1 MKLQNIL
8 ESINIAEELD
18 KEQLVAIG
26 KQVCEGFDI
35 DLGSRKPWE
44 RDIEK
49 WTELALQI
57 SKNKTYP
64 WPNASNVKYPLLAT
78 AAMQFAA
85 RAYPS
90 LVPSDGNIV
99 KCQVVG
105 SDMDG
110 QKVMR
115 AERISKHMS
124 YQLMNDMEDWEEE
137 MDKLLLALPIVG
149 TMFKKTYW
157 DATKQV
163 NCSKLIYPK
172 YLVVNYHAR
181 TLEDSERKTEILQGM
196 YPRKVKEKQ
205 LQGVYLKDVKLP
217 DPTQYD
223 FGIKEVSR
231 DTTQLS
237 VMADDR
243 DGTTPYQILEQ
254 HTFLDLDDDGYAEP
268 YIVTVEYSS
277 QTVLRIVARFSADGV
292 HVNDKGDVTRI
303 DPDEYY
309 TKFSFVPNPDGGF
322 YDIGFGRLLGTI
334 NASVDTIINQ
344 LIDGGTLSNLQA
356 GFIGKGLR
364 IKMGESKFSPG
375 EWKAVNATGDDLK
388 KQILPLPVNPPS
400 PVLLQ
405 LLQYLVQSGRDL
417 ASVAEIMVGK
427 MPGQNTPATTTM
439 ATIEQGMKVFT
450 AVYKRIFRSLAKE
463 FRKLYK
469 LNAVYLD
476 PQTEVAILDEPIEQS
491 DYFGDPNDLI
501 PAADPAAVSQ
511 QEKQAKAQM
520 LLQLMGL
527 GTLNPMA
534 VTQYVLQAHEIPQPD
549 QFIMQPQQQGPSPE
563 QQQAQQEMQMKQQEM
578 QMKAQVEQ
586 QKAQAKVQMDAAKL
600 QMEMASEQEK
610 MAMERAA
617 REQDLKYK
625 MIEHAMTARMN
636 ASNHQQNMQQA
647 DENHRAQLY
656 QQYQKAEQAKKSQPK
671 KESK

>member
-1 MKLQNIL
+1 MC
-8 ESINIAEELD
+8 SS
-18 KEQLVAIG
+18 
-26 KQVCEGFDI
+26 
-35 DLGSRKPWE
+35 DL
-44 RDIEK
+44 
-49 WTELALQI
+49 
-57 SKNKTYP
+57 
-64 WPNASNVKYPLLAT
+64 
-78 AAMQFAA
+78 
-85 RAYPS
+85 
-90 LVPSDGNIV
+90 
-99 KCQVVG
+99 
-105 SDMDG
+105 
-110 QKVMR
+110 
-115 AERISKHMS
+115 
-124 YQLMNDMEDWEEE
+124 
-137 MDKLLLALPIVG
+137 
-149 TMFKKTYW
+149 
-157 DATKQV
+157 
-163 NCSKLIYPK
+163 
-172 YLVVNYHAR
+172 
-181 TLEDSERKTEILQGM
+181 
-196 YPRKVKEKQ
+196 
-205 LQGVYLKDVKLP
+205 
-217 DPTQYD
+217 
-223 FGIKEVSR
+223 
-231 DTTQLS
+231 
-237 VMADDR
+237 
-243 DGTTPYQILEQ
+243 
-254 HTFLDLDDDGYAEP
+254 
-268 YIVTVEYSS
+268 
-277 QTVLRIVARFSADGV
+277 
-292 HVNDKGDVTRI
+292 
-303 DPDEYY
+303 
-309 TKFSFVPNPDGGF
+309 
-322 YDIGFGRLLGTI
+322 
-334 NASVDTIINQ
+334 
-344 LIDGGTLSNLQA
+344 
-356 GFIGKGLR
+356 
-364 IKMGESKFSPG
+364 
-375 EWKAVNATGDDLK
+375 
-388 KQILPLPVNPPS
+388 
-400 PVLLQ
+400 
-405 LLQYLVQSGRDL
+405 
-417 ASVAEIMVGK
+417 
-427 MPGQNTPATTTM
+427 TTTM

-636 ASNHQQNMQQA
+636 ASNHQQSMQQA

-671 KESK
+671 KIGRAHV